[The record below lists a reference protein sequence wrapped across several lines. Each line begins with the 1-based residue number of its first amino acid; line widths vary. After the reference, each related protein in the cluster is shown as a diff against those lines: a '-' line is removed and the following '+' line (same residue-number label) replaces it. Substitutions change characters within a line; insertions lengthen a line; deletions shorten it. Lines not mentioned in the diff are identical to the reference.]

1 MGVSQSYDLLFS
13 QKTATYVEEMVRCRS
28 KTDRKIVEVVK
39 KWSGGGLFL
48 MSISDRVHQLSTL
61 GGVSMTSCLFITT
74 ELSPFD
80 GPMRCGAAP
89 WLSAVAAQLTAY
101 TIYIIQSNQPTCILF
116 PCPMGVYTVIMQVKL
131 GRERRCV
138 RRFEAVRIGRRI

>member
-1 MGVSQSYDLLFS
+1 
-13 QKTATYVEEMVRCRS
+13 
-28 KTDRKIVEVVK
+28 
-39 KWSGGGLFL
+39 

-89 WLSAVAAQLTAY
+89 WLSALAAQLTAY
-101 TIYIIQSNQPTCILF
+101 TIYIIQSNQPMCILF
-116 PCPMGVYTVIMQVKL
+116 PCHMGVYTVIMQVKL

-138 RRFEAVRIGRRI
+138 RRSEPVRIGRRI